1 MLVHGYEVSH
11 IQLLL
16 KILES
21 LLFKFHLFIFSA
33 AKLHVKQSLEEVDL
47 ALLEIVDFILNVLDV
62 FLI

>member
-16 KILES
+16 KILKS

-33 AKLHVKQSLEEVDL
+33 AKLHVKQSLEEGDL
-47 ALLEIVDFILNVLDV
+47 ALHELVDFILNVLDV

>member
-1 MLVHGYEVSH
+1 MLVHRYEVSH
-11 IQLLL
+11 IQFLF